1 MNLTMPARPD
11 DDLLLEQ
18 SLLEFARMTRF
29 PVVFGGFVH
38 GGAVL
43 VTHLVGN
50 RNDALRGLDVHAGS
64 GLGGLALAE
73 RRPRFTVDYAHSRS
87 ITHDYDRS
95 VLAEGISTLL
105 AVPAIDNE
113 RVRAVLYGGLREPTV
128 LGGVSVEPATRV
140 ARKLGQDLA
149 VSASRPATQSV
160 RDGKVGLSDAQKEQ
174 LRDLYAEI
182 RLIASTIEDEHASK
196 RLLAVEERLAGIATD
211 VESSEQDAGANVL
224 LTNRERDVLSFVALG
239 WTNAAAGRALG
250 VTEATV
256 KSYMNDAMRK
266 LHASS
271 RFEAVAAAR
280 KRGLLP

>member
-1 MNLTMPARPD
+1 MNLTTSPRPD

-18 SLLEFARMTRF
+18 SLIDFARMTRF

-50 RNDALRGLDVHAGS
+50 RNDALRGLDVHAGN

-73 RRPRFTVDYAHSRS
+73 RRPRFTADYAHSRS

-105 AVPAIDNE
+105 AVPAVDNE
-113 RVRAVLYGGLREPTV
+113 RVRAVLYGGLREPTG

-149 VSASRPATQSV
+149 ATAAQPV
-160 RDGKVGLSDAQKEQ
+160 GTGKVGLSDAQKEQ
-174 LRDLYAEI
+174 LRVVYAEI
-182 RLIASTIEDEHASK
+182 RLIASTIEDEEASK
-196 RLLAVEERLAGIATD
+196 RLFAVEERLAGIATD
-211 VESSEQDAGANVL
+211 TESSGHDNGANVV

-280 KRGLLP
+280 KHRLLP